1 MNPWDKDARR
11 IEAELAAESPSLDY
25 RRLSDI
31 ASKAVDWLWRPWLAK
46 GKVSMIAGNPGLG
59 KSQAT
64 LGIAAAVST
73 GGTLPD
79 GTRCDPG
86 RVIIVSAEDDP
97 ADTVRPRLEAA
108 GANLENIYVIDAVN
122 DGYLQDGTRAQ
133 RGFNLAEDL
142 SKLAKMTED
151 VGDVALIIFDPITA
165 YLGST
170 DSHKNAEV
178 RAMLAPLSKVAEQC
192 GAAVV
197 CVSHL
202 NKAGGSDALMRVTG
216 SLAFVAAARA
226 AYLVTKDPADDD
238 RRLFLPLKNNLGTD
252 QTGLAFRVES
262 AKITGAAG
270 LIETSRVVWEAGA
283 VTMTAAEALRASSGD
298 DERTAVSDATD
309 WLADLLGDGALP
321 QKRVKAESQR
331 AGFSWRTVER
341 AKSSLGVKA
350 GKEGISGGWVW
361 RLTEDRHEDRQE
373 EVWRPSKTA
382 NELAP
387 ENAGGL
393 REVVEVE
400 L

>member
-11 IEAELAAESPSLDY
+11 IEAELSAESPSLDY

-31 ASKAVDWLWRPWLAK
+31 VSKAVDWLWRPWLAK

-73 GGTLPD
+73 GGRLPD
-79 GTRCDPG
+79 GTRCERG

-108 GANLENIYVIDAVN
+108 GANLENIYIIDAVN
-122 DGYLQDGTRAQ
+122 DGYLPDGTRAQ
-133 RGFNLAEDL
+133 RGFSLAEDL
-142 SKLAKMTED
+142 SKLAKMTADIGE
-151 VGDVALIIFDPITA
+151 VALIVFDPITA

-192 GAAVV
+192 GAAIV

-226 AYLVTKDPADDD
+226 AYVVLKDPADED
-238 RRLFLPLKNNLGTD
+238 RRLFLPLKNNLGSD

-262 AKITGAAG
+262 ASVSG
-270 LIETSRVVWEAGA
+270 IETSRVVWEAGA
-283 VTMTAAEALRASSGD
+283 VTITATEAMRAASGD
-298 DERTAVSDATD
+298 SGERSAVSDATE
-309 WLADLLGDGALP
+309 WLTELLESGSMRTKDVEAEAKGAGL
-321 QKRVKAESQR
+321 
-331 AGFSWRTVER
+331 SWRTVRR
-341 AKSSLGVKA
+341 AKDSLGVKA
-350 GKEGISGGWVW
+350 VKDGINGGWLW
-361 RLTEDRHEDRQE
+361 RLPEGGHEGVQGKNLAIFEDGQHS
-373 EVWRPSKTA
+373 SKA
-382 NELAP
+382 SNGLAP
-387 ENAGGL
+387 GHLGHL
-393 REVVEVE
+393 EVE